1 MKRIFVKTKNV
12 RAFVALA
19 EKLKNAK
26 SNVPK
31 IGLVYGEPGLGK
43 TNTILWWSLK
53 QDAVLVTA
61 ANGMSRIWFLKT
73 LVTELGEEP
82 KKRAYE
88 LFEQAVTK
96 LIEHPQILIVD
107 EVDYLVDSTRA
118 IETVR
123 DLHDRTGIPVLL
135 VGMGAADKK
144 LKRYKHLYYRLLGI
158 YKFEPFDLEDIR
170 KIVTTLCEVPVDDD
184 VIEIIAKN
192 GNRLRQI
199 VISILKIEE
208 LAETNGYKRI
218 TKQDLEL

>member
-1 MKRIFVKTKNV
+1 MKRKFVKTKNV

-19 EKLKNAK
+19 EKLKNAP

-31 IGLVYGEPGLGK
+31 IGLVYGAPGLGK

-88 LFEQAVTK
+88 LFEHAVTK
-96 LIEHPQILIVD
+96 LIEHHQILIVD

-144 LKRYKHLYYRLLGI
+144 LKRYKHLYDRLLGI
-158 YKFEPFDLEDIR
+158 YKFVPFDLEDVK
-170 KIVTTLCEVPVDDD
+170 KIVTTLCDVPVDDD

-192 GNRLRQI
+192 ANRLRQI
-199 VISILKIEE
+199 VIYILKIEE
-208 LAETNGYKRI
+208 LAQTNGYKRI

>member
-1 MKRIFVKTKNV
+1 MKRKFVKTKNV

-19 EKLKNAK
+19 EKLKNAP

-31 IGLVYGEPGLGK
+31 IGLVYGAPGLGK

-144 LKRYKHLYYRLLGI
+144 LKRYKHLYDRLLGI
-158 YKFEPFDLEDIR
+158 YKFVPFDLEDVK
-170 KIVTTLCEVPVDDD
+170 KIVTTLCDVPVDDD

-192 GNRLRQI
+192 ANRLRQI
-199 VISILKIEE
+199 VIYILKIEE
-208 LAETNGYKRI
+208 LAQTNGYKRI

>member
-1 MKRIFVKTKNV
+1 MKRKFVKTKNV

-19 EKLKNAK
+19 EKLKNAP

-88 LFEQAVTK
+88 LFDQAVTK

-144 LKRYKHLYYRLLGI
+144 LKRYKHLYDRLLGI
-158 YKFEPFDLEDIR
+158 YKFVPFDLEDVK

-192 GNRLRQI
+192 ANRLRQI
-199 VISILKIEE
+199 VIYILKIEE
-208 LAETNGYKRI
+208 LAQTNGYKRI

>member
-144 LKRYKHLYYRLLGI
+144 LKRYKHLYDRLLGI
-158 YKFEPFDLEDIR
+158 YKFEPFDLEDVR

-218 TKQDLEL
+218 AKQDLEL

>member
-1 MKRIFVKTKNV
+1 M
-12 RAFVALA
+12 
-19 EKLKNAK
+19 
-26 SNVPK
+26 
-31 IGLVYGEPGLGK
+31 
-43 TNTILWWSLK
+43 K

-144 LKRYKHLYYRLLGI
+144 LKRYKHLYDRLLGI
-158 YKFEPFDLEDIR
+158 YKFKPFDLEDIR
-170 KIVTTLCEVPVDDD
+170 NIVTTLCEVPVDDD
-184 VIEIIAKN
+184 VIEVIAKN

>member
-19 EKLKNAK
+19 EKLKNAP

-88 LFEQAVTK
+88 LFDQAVTK

-135 VGMGAADKK
+135 VGMGVADKK
-144 LKRYKHLYYRLLGI
+144 LKRYKHLYDRLLGI
-158 YKFEPFDLEDIR
+158 YKFVPFDLEDVK

-192 GNRLRQI
+192 ANRLRQI
-199 VISILKIEE
+199 VIYILKIEE
-208 LAETNGYKRI
+208 LAQTNGYKRI

>member
-19 EKLKNAK
+19 EKLKNTP

-82 KKRAYE
+82 KRRAYE
-88 LFEQAVTK
+88 LFDQAVTK

-144 LKRYKHLYYRLLGI
+144 LKRYKHLYDRLLGI
-158 YKFEPFDLEDIR
+158 YKFVPFDLEDVK

-192 GNRLRQI
+192 ANRLRQI
-199 VISILKIEE
+199 VIYILKIEE
-208 LAETNGYKRI
+208 LAQTNGYKRI

>member
-1 MKRIFVKTKNV
+1 MKRKFVKTKNV

-19 EKLKNAK
+19 EKLKNAP

-144 LKRYKHLYYRLLGI
+144 LKRYKHLYDRLLGI
-158 YKFEPFDLEDIR
+158 YKFVPFDLEDVK
-170 KIVTTLCEVPVDDD
+170 KIVTTLCDVPVDDD

-192 GNRLRQI
+192 ANRLRQI
-199 VISILKIEE
+199 VIYILKIEE
-208 LAETNGYKRI
+208 LAQTNGYKKI

>member
-1 MKRIFVKTKNV
+1 MKRKFVKTKNV

-19 EKLKNAK
+19 EKLKNAP

-144 LKRYKHLYYRLLGI
+144 LKRYKHLYDRLLGI
-158 YKFEPFDLEDIR
+158 YKFVPFDLEDVK
-170 KIVTTLCEVPVDDD
+170 KIVTTLCDVPVDDD

-192 GNRLRQI
+192 ANRLRQI
-199 VISILKIEE
+199 VIYILKIEE
-208 LAETNGYKRI
+208 LAQTNGYKRI